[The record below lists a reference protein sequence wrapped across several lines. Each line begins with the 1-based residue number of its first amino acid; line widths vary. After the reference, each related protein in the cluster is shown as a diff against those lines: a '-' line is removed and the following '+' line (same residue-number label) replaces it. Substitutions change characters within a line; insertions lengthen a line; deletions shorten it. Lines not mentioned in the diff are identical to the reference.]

1 MNYVAVDEFLKKIDS
16 IYKLT
21 VITSKRAAELGM
33 GKAPLIDDVEVKDPI
48 GVALEEI
55 RQGKISCKL

>member
-1 MNYVAVDEFLKKIDS
+1 MICVAVDELLKKIGA

-21 VITSKRAAELGM
+21 VLASERAAELNAGRP
-33 GKAPLIDDVEVKDPI
+33 PLIDDAETKDPI

-55 RQGKISCKL
+55 RQGKISCK

>member
-1 MNYVAVDEFLKKIDS
+1 MFYVAVDELLKKVGG

-21 VITSKRAAELGM
+21 VLASKRAAELSAGSP
-33 GKAPLIDDVEVKDPI
+33 PLIDDAEIKDPI

-55 RQGKISCKL
+55 RQGKIGCK

>member
-1 MNYVAVDEFLKKIDS
+1 MIYVAVDELLKKIDS

-21 VITSKRAAELGM
+21 VITSERAAELNM
-33 GKAPLIDDVEVKDPI
+33 GKPSLIDGIEVKDPI

-55 RQGKISCKL
+55 RQGKIGCK